1 MNTDT
6 TDFLF
11 QLLKQLE
18 EGKVQEVADEIQQY
32 LHNQGHFTRQI
43 KVGGSSKHG

>member
-1 MNTDT
+1 MDTDT
-6 TDFLF
+6 TDFLA

-18 EGKVQEVADEIQQY
+18 EGKVQKVADEIQQY
-32 LHNQGHFTRQI
+32 LHNQGYFTRQI

>member
-1 MNTDT
+1 MDTDT
-6 TDFLF
+6 TDFLA